1 MKKFE
6 DVILDEAG
14 NIVAGAELYV
24 RNNTTPFAL
33 VALYSDNG
41 STTTANPVVSG
52 SDGYVR
58 FFTADNTLKLEVY
71 VDGELERTITDYQH
85 YDNLD
90 NEIKALRS
98 VTSAANKGFY
108 FTGSGTGAVYD
119 LTSVGRSFGAL
130 TDPNA
135 DRIAFWDDSADGVA
149 WLVPGTGISIS
160 TTNLNLDSA
169 LTNIVSGDYSGLKP
183 TESLVIACSDET
195 TALTAGTG
203 KVTFRMPY
211 AFTVTAVRA
220 SLTTAQSSGNIFT
233 VDINEAGT
241 TIISTK
247 LTIDNNEKTSTT
259 AATPA
264 VISDASLADD
274 AEMSIDIDQ
283 IGDGTAK
290 GLKVV
295 LIGHRT

>member
-41 STTTANPVVSG
+41 STTTANPAVSG

-108 FTGSGTGAVYD
+108 FTGLGTGGTYD
-119 LTSVGRSFGAL
+119 LSAFGRTLGGVADAAAGRTALEIGTAGTLDVATAAQWRNNTADKILDTDGVWASADYVAL
-130 TDPNA
+130 TDA
-135 DRIAFWDDSADGVA
+135 ATVAVDMSAGFNFSLTIGGNRTLGAPSNTKNGQTGAIVITQDGTGSRTLGYHANWKFAGGSDPTLSTPAGSVDILFYQVISSTSIYGSLVKGVA
-149 WLVPGTGISIS
+149 
-160 TTNLNLDSA
+160 
-169 LTNIVSGDYSGLKP
+169 
-183 TESLVIACSDET
+183 
-195 TALTAGTG
+195 
-203 KVTFRMPY
+203 
-211 AFTVTAVRA
+211 
-220 SLTTAQSSGNIFT
+220 
-233 VDINEAGT
+233 
-241 TIISTK
+241 
-247 LTIDNNEKTSTT
+247 
-259 AATPA
+259 
-264 VISDASLADD
+264 
-274 AEMSIDIDQ
+274 
-283 IGDGTAK
+283 
-290 GLKVV
+290 
-295 LIGHRT
+295 